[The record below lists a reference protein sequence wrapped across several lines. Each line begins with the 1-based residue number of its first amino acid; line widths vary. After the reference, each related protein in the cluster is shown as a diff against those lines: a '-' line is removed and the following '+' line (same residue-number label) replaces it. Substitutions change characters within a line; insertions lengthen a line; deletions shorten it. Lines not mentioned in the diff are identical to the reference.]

1 MQRNIDNTG
10 KVIRMITGA
19 IFESIGL
26 LLIILAWVGIFPGA
40 GAGAAAGNW
49 PYYIGVPCV
58 LYGWFAIFEGLTGW
72 CIVRAMGIR
81 TKY

>member
-10 KVIRMITGA
+10 KAIRLITGA
-19 IFESIGL
+19 VFEAIGL
-26 LLIILAWVGIFPGA
+26 LLIILAWVGIIPGE
-40 GAGAAAGNW
+40 GIW
-49 PYYIGVPCV
+49 PYYVGVPCI

-72 CIVRAMGIR
+72 CVVRAMGFR

>member
-1 MQRNIDNTG
+1 
-10 KVIRMITGA
+10 MITGA
-19 IFESIGL
+19 VFEGIGL
-26 LLIILAWVGIFPGA
+26 LLIILAWVGMIPGT
-40 GAGAAAGNW
+40 GNW

-58 LYGWFAIFEGLTGW
+58 FYGWFAIFEGLTGW

>member
-10 KVIRMITGA
+10 KAIRLITGA
-19 IFESIGL
+19 VFESIGL
-26 LLIILAWVGIFPGA
+26 MLIVLPWVGKFPGGRGTGSWA
-40 GAGAAAGNW
+40 
-49 PYYIGVPCV
+49 YYVGVPCV